1 MASTW
6 NQGQWNLGSWSDSSS
21 GSAITGLLANTALNS
36 VTIDAQI
43 NEGWGRSTWNSATWN
58 SAPSAFVSVTGSQTT
73 VEIDL
78 GIGWGRGTWSEDGW
92 NTPGGYILTG
102 TGTLFSITGQ
112 QGTTAI
118 FDADNVT
125 FPNATISAQA
135 ALLYNANNAN
145 SAIAILD
152 FGGVKT
158 STNGT
163 FELQFPTA
171 NASAGLIRIA

>member
-1 MASTW
+1 MAIIQAICTVFKQDLMSP
-6 NQGQWNLGSWSDSSS
+6 GGNLAAQSLKCALYTNAASLAANTTVYITGSEVSDS
-21 GSAITGLLANTALNS
+21 GTNYTIGGNTLTNVAIT
-36 VTIDAQI
+36 VD
-43 NEGWGRSTWNSATWN
+43 
-58 SAPSAFVSVTGSQTT
+58 
-73 VEIDL
+73 
-78 GIGWGRGTWSEDGW
+78 
-92 NTPGGYILTG
+92 
-102 TGTLFSITGQ
+102 
-112 QGTTAI
+112 GTTAI

-145 SAIAILD
+145 SAIAVLD

>member
-1 MASTW
+1 MAITQAIATVFKQDLMSP
-6 NQGQWNLGSWSDSSS
+6 GGNLAALTLKCALYDNTATLNATTSAYATANEISSS
-21 GSAITGLLANTALNS
+21 GTNYITGGNVLANVVIS
-36 VTIDAQI
+36 VD
-43 NEGWGRSTWNSATWN
+43 
-58 SAPSAFVSVTGSQTT
+58 
-73 VEIDL
+73 
-78 GIGWGRGTWSEDGW
+78 
-92 NTPGGYILTG
+92 
-102 TGTLFSITGQ
+102 
-112 QGTTAI
+112 GTTAI

-135 ALLYNANNAN
+135 AALYNANNAN

-152 FGGVKT
+152 FGGVKS

>member
-1 MASTW
+1 MAIQQAICTVFKQDLMSP
-6 NQGQWNLGSWSDSSS
+6 GGNLAAQTLKCALYTNAATLDATTSVYTTSDEVSDS
-21 GSAITGLLANTALNS
+21 GTNYTIGGNTLTNVAIS
-36 VTIDAQI
+36 VD
-43 NEGWGRSTWNSATWN
+43 
-58 SAPSAFVSVTGSQTT
+58 
-73 VEIDL
+73 
-78 GIGWGRGTWSEDGW
+78 
-92 NTPGGYILTG
+92 
-102 TGTLFSITGQ
+102 
-112 QGTTAI
+112 GTTAI

-135 ALLYNANNAN
+135 ALLYNNSNAN
-145 SAIAILD
+145 AAIAVLD

>member
-1 MASTW
+1 MAITQAIATVFKQDLMSP
-6 NQGQWNLGSWSDSSS
+6 GGNLAALTLKCALYTNAATLNATTAAYGTGNEVSS
-21 GSAITGLLANTALNS
+21 GGGSNYTVGGNVLANVAIS
-36 VTIDAQI
+36 VD
-43 NEGWGRSTWNSATWN
+43 
-58 SAPSAFVSVTGSQTT
+58 
-73 VEIDL
+73 
-78 GIGWGRGTWSEDGW
+78 
-92 NTPGGYILTG
+92 
-102 TGTLFSITGQ
+102 
-112 QGTTAI
+112 GTTAI

-152 FGGVKT
+152 FGGIKT

>member
-1 MASTW
+1 M
-6 NQGQWNLGSWSDSSS
+6 
-21 GSAITGLLANTALNS
+21 AITQA
-36 VTIDAQI
+36 IC
-43 NEGWGRSTWNSATWN
+43 
-58 SAPSAFVSVTGSQTT
+58 T
-73 VEIDL
+73 VFKQDL
-78 GIGWGRGTWSEDGW
+78 MS
-92 NTPGGYILTG
+92 PGGNLAAQTLKCALYTNAATLNATTSVYITNDEVSNSNTNYTTGGNTLTNVAI
-102 TGTLFSITGQ
+102 SVD
-112 QGTTAI
+112 GTTAI

-135 ALLYNANNAN
+135 ALLYNNSSANA
-145 SAIAILD
+145 AIAVLD

>member
-1 MASTW
+1 M
-6 NQGQWNLGSWSDSSS
+6 
-21 GSAITGLLANTALNS
+21 AITQAICTLFKQDLMSPGGNLEAQSLKCALYTNAATLNATTSVYITA
-36 VTIDAQI
+36 D
-43 NEGWGRSTWNSATWN
+43 E
-58 SAPSAFVSVTGSQTT
+58 VTGNVATNYTT
-73 VEIDL
+73 
-78 GIGWGRGTWSEDGW
+78 
-92 NTPGGYILTG
+92 GGNVLTNVAI
-102 TGTLFSITGQ
+102 SVD
-112 QGTTAI
+112 GTTAI

-145 SAIAILD
+145 SAIAVLD

>member
-1 MASTW
+1 MAIIQAICTVFKQDLMSP
-6 NQGQWNLGSWSDSSS
+6 GGNLAAQSLKCALYTNAASLAANTTVYITGNEVSDS
-21 GSAITGLLANTALNS
+21 GTNYIIGGNTLTNVAIT
-36 VTIDAQI
+36 VD
-43 NEGWGRSTWNSATWN
+43 
-58 SAPSAFVSVTGSQTT
+58 
-73 VEIDL
+73 
-78 GIGWGRGTWSEDGW
+78 
-92 NTPGGYILTG
+92 
-102 TGTLFSITGQ
+102 
-112 QGTTAI
+112 GTTAI

-145 SAIAILD
+145 SAIAVLD

-171 NASAGLIRIA
+171 NSTAGLIRIA

>member
-1 MASTW
+1 MS
-6 NQGQWNLGSWSDSSS
+6 
-21 GSAITGLLANTALNS
+21 
-36 VTIDAQI
+36 
-43 NEGWGRSTWNSATWN
+43 
-58 SAPSAFVSVTGSQTT
+58 
-73 VEIDL
+73 
-78 GIGWGRGTWSEDGW
+78 
-92 NTPGGYILTG
+92 PGGNLEAQTLKCALYTNAATLNATTSAYIATNEVSDGGGSNYTTGGNALTNVAI
-102 TGTLFSITGQ
+102 SVD
-112 QGTTAI
+112 GTTAI
-118 FDADNVT
+118 FDADNVS

-145 SAIAILD
+145 SAIAVLD

>member
-1 MASTW
+1 M
-6 NQGQWNLGSWSDSSS
+6 
-21 GSAITGLLANTALNS
+21 AITQAICTVFKQDLMSPGGNLEAQSLKCALYTNAATLNATTSVYITAN
-36 VTIDAQI
+36 
-43 NEGWGRSTWNSATWN
+43 E
-58 SAPSAFVSVTGSQTT
+58 VTGNVATNYTT
-73 VEIDL
+73 
-78 GIGWGRGTWSEDGW
+78 GG
-92 NTPGGYILTG
+92 NTLTNVAI
-102 TGTLFSITGQ
+102 SVD
-112 QGTTAI
+112 GTTAI

-145 SAIAILD
+145 SAIAVLD

>member
-1 MASTW
+1 MAIQQAICTVFKQDLMSP
-6 NQGQWNLGSWSDSSS
+6 GGNLAAQTLKCALYTNAATLDATTSVYITSDEVSDS
-21 GSAITGLLANTALNS
+21 GTNYTIGGNTLTNVAIS
-36 VTIDAQI
+36 VD
-43 NEGWGRSTWNSATWN
+43 
-58 SAPSAFVSVTGSQTT
+58 
-73 VEIDL
+73 
-78 GIGWGRGTWSEDGW
+78 
-92 NTPGGYILTG
+92 
-102 TGTLFSITGQ
+102 
-112 QGTTAI
+112 GTTAI

-135 ALLYNANNAN
+135 ALLYNNSSANA
-145 SAIAILD
+145 AIAVLD

>member
-1 MASTW
+1 M
-6 NQGQWNLGSWSDSSS
+6 
-21 GSAITGLLANTALNS
+21 AITQA
-36 VTIDAQI
+36 IC
-43 NEGWGRSTWNSATWN
+43 
-58 SAPSAFVSVTGSQTT
+58 T
-73 VEIDL
+73 VFKQDL
-78 GIGWGRGTWSEDGW
+78 MS
-92 NTPGGYILTG
+92 PGGNLAAQTLKCALYTNAATLNATTAAYATANEISASGTNYTTGGNALTNVAI
-102 TGTLFSITGQ
+102 SVD
-112 QGTTAI
+112 GTTAI

-135 ALLYNANNAN
+135 ALLYNNSSANA
-145 SAIAILD
+145 AIAVLD